1 MAKAQTPELRSWEY
15 DPYTNELQVT
25 VPPGVTPQ
33 YFVLAEPT
41 RVVLDVSNSDIG
53 LQPIEQNYTGMVR
66 QIRIAQFEMGTT
78 RFVMELSPGVTLE
91 PSQLELKPLG
101 QGNRWVLRPS
111 IDLAKTLPA
120 AENTITSQ
128 DLSRSR
134 LPSLET
140 LPPVGL
146 PRQPA
151 PPVGN
156 SDLELPVEVAPP
168 PQQMPAVTVPG
179 LDQLPPPASEGDEGA
194 VLPESQ
200 GEPIATAPEV
210 VDVTTS
216 VNEHNNAV
224 AVTVPP
230 PETSGTE
237 MMAAVTNPEPV
248 AVTAT
253 EAVAVTNPEPV
264 VVTATEAVAVT
275 NPEPVAVTTPEP
287 VVVTATEA
295 VAVTNPEPVVVTA
308 TEAVAVTTPEP
319 VAVTA
324 VNPQVEMM
332 TAAIAPK
339 PEPNLTPSQ
348 DVALAAGSF
357 VILSYPASAPLT
369 VMADSPR
376 KEILQVQVDVYDR
389 AGNLLIPVGT
399 PALGTFTKDG
409 NQMRFVLQAVII
421 NGRTLP
427 VTAMSE
433 PITPSSGNTQVSSS
447 NLNSNQEGTPLV
459 DGNTITLQPGEV
471 LPVRLTQD
479 WQL

>member
-1 MAKAQTPELRSWEY
+1 MLTPNFRNLLGMSVLACALVAPAPMARAQTPELRRWEY

-33 YFVLAEPT
+33 YFVLANPT

-53 LQPIEQNYTGMVR
+53 LNPIEQNYTGMVR
-66 QIRIAQFEMGTT
+66 QIRIAQFELGTT

-91 PSQLELKPLG
+91 ASQLELKPVG

-151 PPVGN
+151 PPIGN
-156 SDLELPVEVAPP
+156 SDLELPVEVTPP

-194 VLPESQ
+194 VLPESP
-200 GEPIATAPEV
+200 GEPIATTPEA
-210 VDVTTS
+210 VDVITTVS
-216 VNEHNNAV
+216 EHNNAV
-224 AVTVPP
+224 TVTVPP
-230 PETSGTE
+230 PDTSGVE
-237 MMAAVTNPEPV
+237 MMA
-248 AVTAT
+248 
-253 EAVAVTNPEPV
+253 
-264 VVTATEAVAVT
+264 VVTETE
-275 NPEPVAVTTPEP
+275 P
-287 VVVTATEA
+287 
-295 VAVTNPEPVVVTA
+295 
-308 TEAVAVTTPEP
+308 VAVTTPEP
-319 VAVTA
+319 VAVTTPE
-324 VNPQVEMM
+324 PQVEMM

-339 PEPNLTPSQ
+339 PEPNITPSQ

-369 VMADSPR
+369 VVADAAR
-376 KEILQVQVDVYDR
+376 KEVLQVQVDVYDR

-409 NQMRFVLQAVII
+409 NQMRFVLQAVIV

-433 PITPSSGNTQVSSS
+433 PIAQSAGSTQVSSS
-447 NLNSNQEGTPLV
+447 SLNGSSEGTPLV
-459 DGNTITLQPGEV
+459 DGSSITLQPGEV

>member
-1 MAKAQTPELRSWEY
+1 MLTPNFRNLLGTSVLACALVAPTPMARAQTPELRSWEY
-15 DPYTNELQVT
+15 DPYTHELQVT

-33 YFVLAEPT
+33 YFVLTEPT

-66 QIRIAQFEMGTT
+66 QIRVAQFELGTT

-91 PSQLELKPLG
+91 PSQLELKPVG

-128 DLSRSR
+128 DLSRTR

-151 PPVGN
+151 PPIGN
-156 SDLELPVEVAPP
+156 SDLELPVEVTPP

-179 LDQLPPPASEGDEGA
+179 LDQLPPPSSKGDEGA

-200 GEPIATAPEV
+200 GEPIANAPQV
-210 VDVTTS
+210 VDVTT
-216 VNEHNNAV
+216 VTENNNAV

-237 MMAAVTNPEPV
+237 MMAAVT
-248 AVTAT
+248 
-253 EAVAVTNPEPV
+253 
-264 VVTATEAVAVT
+264 
-275 NPEPVAVTTPEP
+275 
-287 VVVTATEA
+287 
-295 VAVTNPEPVVVTA
+295 
-308 TEAVAVTTPEP
+308 TPEP
-319 VAVTA
+319 VAATPEPVAATPAVSMAVTA
-324 VNPQVEMM
+324 ANPQPEMM

-339 PEPNLTPSQ
+339 PEANITPSR

-357 VILSYPASAPLT
+357 VILSYPASAPVT
-369 VMADSPR
+369 VVADSTR

-389 AGNLLIPVGT
+389 SGKLLIPVGT
-399 PALGTFTKDG
+399 PAIGSFTKDG
-409 NQMRFVLQAVII
+409 NQMRFVLQAVIL

-447 NLNSNQEGTPLV
+447 RLNGSSEGTPLV
-459 DGNTITLQPGEV
+459 DGNAITLQPGEV

-479 WQL
+479 WQF

>member
-1 MAKAQTPELRSWEY
+1 MLTPNFRNLLGMSVLACALVAPAPMARAQTPELRRWEY

-33 YFVLAEPT
+33 YFVLANPT

-53 LQPIEQNYTGMVR
+53 LNPIEQNYTGMVR
-66 QIRIAQFEMGTT
+66 QIRIAQFELGTT

-91 PSQLELKPLG
+91 PSQLELKPVG

-134 LPSLET
+134 LPSLEI

-151 PPVGN
+151 PPIGN
-156 SDLELPVEVAPP
+156 SDLELPVEVTPP

-194 VLPESQ
+194 VLPESP
-200 GEPIATAPEV
+200 GEPIATAPEP
-210 VDVTTS
+210 VDVITTVS
-216 VNEHNNAV
+216 EHNNAV
-224 AVTVPP
+224 TVTVPP
-230 PETSGTE
+230 PDTSGVE
-237 MMAAVTNPEPV
+237 MMA
-248 AVTAT
+248 
-253 EAVAVTNPEPV
+253 
-264 VVTATEAVAVT
+264 VVTE
-275 NPEPVAVTTPEP
+275 PEPVAVTTPEP
-287 VVVTATEA
+287 V
-295 VAVTNPEPVVVTA
+295 AVTPV
-308 TEAVAVTTPEP
+308 EP
-319 VAVTA
+319 VAVTKP
-324 VNPQVEMM
+324 NPQVEMM

-339 PEPNLTPSQ
+339 PEPNITPNQ

-369 VMADSPR
+369 VVADAAR
-376 KEILQVQVDVYDR
+376 KEVLQVQVDVYDR

-409 NQMRFVLQAVII
+409 NQMRFVLQAVIV

-427 VTAMSE
+427 VTAISE
-433 PITPSSGNTQVSSS
+433 PIGHSSGSTQVSSS
-447 NLNSNQEGTPLV
+447 RLNGNQEGTPLV
-459 DGNTITLQPGEV
+459 DGNAITIQPGEV

>member
-1 MAKAQTPELRSWEY
+1 MLTPNFRNLLGTSVLACALVAPTPMARAQTPELRSWEY

-53 LQPIEQNYTGMVR
+53 LNPIEQNYTGMVR
-66 QIRIAQFEMGTT
+66 QIRIAQFELGTT

-91 PSQLELKPLG
+91 PSQLELKPVG

-120 AENTITSQ
+120 AENTITSE

-168 PQQMPAVTVPG
+168 PPQMPAVTVPG

-200 GEPIATAPEV
+200 GEPITAAPEV
-210 VDVTTS
+210 DAIATVT
-216 VNEHNNAV
+216 ENNHAV
-224 AVTVPP
+224 SVTVPP
-230 PETSGTE
+230 PETTGAE
-237 MMAAVTNPEPV
+237 MMAVVNATEPV
-248 AVTAT
+248 AVTT
-253 EAVAVTNPEPV
+253 
-264 VVTATEAVAVT
+264 
-275 NPEPVAVTTPEP
+275 PEPVAVTTPEP
-287 VVVTATEA
+287 V
-295 VAVTNPEPVVVTA
+295 AVTVVNPEPR
-308 TEAVAVTTPEP
+308 
-319 VAVTA
+319 
-324 VNPQVEMM
+324 MM

-339 PEPNLTPSQ
+339 PQPNITRTQ

-357 VILSYPASAPLT
+357 VLLSYPASAPVT

-409 NQMRFVLQAVII
+409 NKIRFVLQAVII

-447 NLNSNQEGTPLV
+447 NLNGNQEGTPLV
-459 DGNTITLQPGEV
+459 DGNAITLQPGEV

>member
-1 MAKAQTPELRSWEY
+1 MLTPNFRNLLGTSVLACTLVVSVPMAIAQTPEIRSWEY

-53 LQPIEQNYTGMVR
+53 LNPIEQNYTGMVR
-66 QIRIAQFEMGTT
+66 QIRIAQFELGTT

-91 PSQLELKPLG
+91 PSQLELKPVG

-128 DLSRSR
+128 DLSRTR

-168 PQQMPAVTVPG
+168 QPQMPAVTVPG
-179 LDQLPPPASEGDEGA
+179 LEQLPPPASAGDEGA
-194 VLPESQ
+194 VLPESS
-200 GEPIATAPEV
+200 GEPIAAAPQVVNVTASITE
-210 VDVTTS
+210 
-216 VNEHNNAV
+216 NNNAV

-230 PETSGTE
+230 PDSSGVE
-237 MMAAVTNPEPV
+237 MMAAVTE
-248 AVTAT
+248 T
-253 EAVAVTNPEPV
+253 
-264 VVTATEAVAVT
+264 
-275 NPEPVAVTTPEP
+275 EPVAVTTVEP
-287 VVVTATEA
+287 
-295 VAVTNPEPVVVTA
+295 
-308 TEAVAVTTPEP
+308 VAVTTAEP

-324 VNPQVEMM
+324 VAPEPRMI

-339 PEPNLTPSQ
+339 PELNITPSR

-357 VILSYPASAPLT
+357 VILSYPASAPVT

-376 KEILQVQVDVYDR
+376 KEVLQVQVDVYDR

-409 NQMRFVLQAVII
+409 NQMRFVLQAVIL

-433 PITPSSGNTQVSSS
+433 PITHSSGNTQVSSS

-459 DGNTITLQPGEV
+459 DGNAITIQPGEV

-479 WQL
+479 WQF